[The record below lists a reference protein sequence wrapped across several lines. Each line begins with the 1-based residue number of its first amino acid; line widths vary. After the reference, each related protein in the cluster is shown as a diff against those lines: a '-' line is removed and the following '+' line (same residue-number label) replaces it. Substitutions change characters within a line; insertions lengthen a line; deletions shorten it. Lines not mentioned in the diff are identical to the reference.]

1 MPAAVETMMYAG
13 DVPWHGEGQYV
24 GDHDVLSAQAMKA
37 AGLGWK
43 VNKEEIYASL
53 EDGDVYIPGSR
64 AMVRDSDR
72 KVLGIVGKNYQP
84 LQNSEA
90 FQLMDELVQDGE
102 VRYHTAGALDGGRK
116 VFLLAKIGGYEVVPG
131 DLVDKFI
138 LLYNSHDGTG
148 SVRWLPTEVRVVC
161 ANTVALALRGGR
173 GEGLAVRHT
182 RNMKTRL
189 GEARHIFGIAQ
200 HELKK
205 REEFSRMLAN
215 TRMTDMQFREFSN
228 ILIPDPA
235 EGKSVTRAQNNRDK
249 LQNLYLMGR
258 GAEIPGVRFTGWAAY
273 NAVTEYVNYKRSS
286 KGGQSNRFQSALFGS
301 GEKFIRKAEET
312 LTDMLLAA

>member
-37 AGLGWK
+37 AGLGWN

-161 ANTVALALRGGR
+161 ANTVALARRGGR

-215 TRMTDMQFREFSN
+215 TRMTDMQFR
-228 ILIPDPA
+228 
-235 EGKSVTRAQNNRDK
+235 
-249 LQNLYLMGR
+249 
-258 GAEIPGVRFTGWAAY
+258 
-273 NAVTEYVNYKRSS
+273 
-286 KGGQSNRFQSALFGS
+286 
-301 GEKFIRKAEET
+301 
-312 LTDMLLAA
+312 